1 MKPFLHMCLL
11 GALVAA
17 LPPARPA
24 DTVCRIDSPQPHEVF
39 QRQSTTSG
47 VIRISGTAP
56 AGPVEARVDEG
67 EWSPVAVPAEGGRF
81 SATLTVA
88 AKGWH
93 RVEIRLPG
101 GDVRR
106 IEPVG
111 VGEVFNVAGQSNAG
125 NYGSE
130 RLHSESGMV
139 SSFDGKAWRPCQDP
153 QPGAG
158 GNGGSFL
165 PALGDALATAY
176 GVPVGFAA
184 CASGGTSVRQWLPE
198 GAEMMQQPTTGTL
211 VREVRPGV
219 WASNGQLFSALERH
233 LLHFGTNGVR
243 AVLWHQGESDAG
255 QARAGYPADRQI
267 SGEQYRA
274 FMEQL
279 IAASRERAGWRVPW
293 IVALATYHSESD
305 ASDEEFRAAQRSLWR
320 ADLAGE
326 GPDSDALRGDLRD
339 GVHFNGKGLREHG
352 KRWAEKIL
360 LLHPQSTP

>member
-1 MKPFLHMCLL
+1 MKHFPRIHLL
-11 GALVAA
+11 CALAIT
-17 LPPARPA
+17 LPSACPA
-24 DTVCRIDSPQPHEVF
+24 DTLFRIDSPQPHEVF
-39 QRQSTTSG
+39 QRQSATSG
-47 VIRISGTAP
+47 VIRVSGTAP
-56 AGPVEARVDEG
+56 AGPVEVRVDEG
-67 EWSPVAVPAEGGRF
+67 AWEPVVVRPEDGRF
-81 SATLTVA
+81 SAGLTVA

-93 RVEIRLPG
+93 RMEIRPPG
-101 GDVRR
+101 GEVRR

-111 VGEVFNVAGQSNAG
+111 VGEVFIVAGQSNAG

-130 RLHSESGMV
+130 RQQAESGMV
-139 SSFDGKAWRPCQDP
+139 SSFDGKAWHPCRDP

-158 GNGGSFL
+158 GGGGSFL

-176 GVPVGFAA
+176 GVPIGFTA

-198 GAEMMQQPTTGTL
+198 GAEMMRQPTTGTL

-219 WASNGQLFSALERH
+219 WASSGQLFAALERH

-267 SGEQYRA
+267 TGEQYRV

-279 IAASRERAGWRVPW
+279 IGASRERAGWRVPW

-305 ASDEEFRAAQRSLWR
+305 AADDEFRTAQRSLWK
-320 ADLAGE
+320 ADLACE

-339 GVHFNGKGLREHG
+339 GVHFNAKGLREHG
-352 KRWAEKIL
+352 RRWAEKIL
-360 LLHPQSTP
+360 LRYPAGTP